1 MNIHLSD
8 TWGAKRSVFASHYCT
23 GSGTLVIDRLPT
35 VSYCQFQRIR
45 TIPAS
50 NDSNPERQFLDRG
63 LCAMQALEGIPPQD
77 AFSMSEFDIVIYRD
91 RELGR
96 GGLGEVFEGNWFG
109 TKVAIKRIRTF
120 HPSVSRTMNSFG
132 CYSFLPSLVK
142 MRSRS

>member
-8 TWGAKRSVFASHYCT
+8 TWGAKRSVSASYYCT
-23 GSGTLVIDRLPT
+23 GSGILVVNRLLI
-35 VSYCQFQRIR
+35 VSHCQSFQRIR
-45 TIPAS
+45 TIP
-50 NDSNPERQFLDRG
+50 NDSNPERQFFKRG
-63 LCAMQALEGIPPQD
+63 LCAMQALKGIPPQD
-77 AFSMSEFDIVIYRD
+77 ALSMSEFDIVIYRD

-96 GGLGEVFEGNWFG
+96 GGFGEVFEGNWFG

-132 CYSFLPSLVK
+132 RYSYAPSLVK